1 MEHIS
6 TKSFAPLHI
15 GAKDTLSITYTDID
29 GVEHKLDSMK
39 FDEPLVVNQV
49 TFFKVGNEYGFKA
62 GIAAIVGEA
71 E

>member
-6 TKSFAPLHI
+6 TKCIAPLHI
-15 GAKDTLSITYTDID
+15 GAEDTLTITYTDIN

-39 FDEPLVVNQV
+39 FDEPLTVNQV
-49 TFFKVGNEYGFKA
+49 AFFKVGNEYGFKA
-62 GIAAIVGEA
+62 GIAAMIGEA